1 LKKSK
6 NSGKDET
13 MKCPRCRTELRTIQ
27 YEGAQIETC
36 PGCGGEWLD
45 DGELKHI
52 VHTVEETFPQ
62 EMKDSLDAINVSI
75 FTIDES
81 VENQLTCPQCPE
93 VQMNRF
99 NYACSSGIALDKCPQ
114 CKGIWLDKDEIEKVQ
129 LLVEE
134 WRGKLQE
141 DREKFAPVLQ
151 KVEQEMEEEDKDN
164 FRISRFGFVNAVLRR
179 IVDHV

>member
-1 LKKSK
+1 
-6 NSGKDET
+6 
-13 MKCPRCRTELRTIQ
+13 MKCPRCQTELKTIA
-27 YEGAQIETC
+27 YEGVRIETC

-45 DGELKHI
+45 DEELKQI
-52 VHTVEETFPQ
+52 VQTVEETFPRD
-62 EMKDSLDAINVSI
+62 MKDSLDAINVSI

-81 VENQLTCPQCPE
+81 VENQLTCPKCPS

-114 CKGIWLDKDEIEKVQ
+114 CGGIWLDRDEIEKVQ
-129 LLVEE
+129 MLVEE

-141 DREKFAPVLQ
+141 DVARFAPILK
-151 KVEQEMEEEDKDN
+151 KVEAEMEQQDRED

-179 IVDHV
+179 VTKYL